1 MKHIYFV
8 VLTCLVNLSW
18 AQVQFD
24 QLPNEL
30 QLYPRNSQNQATV
43 PISGTVLTAGFRR
56 VSVQLWRE
64 GKLSSVTSQTLA
76 TGAINQPFQLA
87 TIIRAEPADYR
98 FRVFLYKNNDSTLI
112 ADRQRVVCGDVYV
125 LYGQS
130 NIIPG
135 TALAERYG
143 ADFNDRYIRNCS
155 YSYGVSDPAAS
166 IRWYPAKEPF
176 AAVGSVGLTIQRLI
190 LEQYG
195 IPTAIINGAI
205 GGATILALS
214 ARDPLNHASTSTPY
228 GRLLFRTQW
237 AGVQKSVRAILWRQG
252 EAESGEDAAG
262 YGDKFTTLYKQ
273 LREDYG
279 DTRIYVAQINL
290 LASGSNDA
298 GTLRDFQ
305 RRTRQQFKN
314 VETIA
319 TVGTRDYDG
328 IHYADNGYRQLAFEQ
343 FRLLARDF
351 YGATDTLQIGSPD
364 IKKVFYNTRRDSVT
378 LVFEPSMQ
386 MVWRDTAY
394 YSFATGEKTGSRFQK
409 DAFLLANKAGQVV
422 GGAAI
427 GNRVVLRLGQSSTAK
442 TLTYLPPY
450 FSDALSPY
458 YNGPALRNSRGM
470 RAFTF
475 ADIAI
480 ADRIASPAQLVA
492 TAVSDQQIR
501 LNWTAPTAGSQQF
514 IERAIGQSGTFQ
526 VIGTVSGTVIS
537 YIDTGITDPYS
548 LYRYRIRA
556 VSSVSESDYSS
567 VATAKPLILGIT
579 DTPVA
584 RLFPNPVGADRQ
596 LQVDAG
602 VSAVSAVIIRDVQG
616 RIVSEWGGRPT
627 RVLNISIQSLSAGL
641 YVADITTTGGQT
653 QQEKLLVR

>member
-1 MKHIYFV
+1 VH
-8 VLTCLVNLSW
+8 
-18 AQVQFD
+18 
-24 QLPNEL
+24 
-30 QLYPRNSQNQATV
+30 
-43 PISGTVLTAGFRR
+43 
-56 VSVQLWRE
+56 LWRE
-64 GKLSSVTSQTLA
+64 GKFSSVTSQTLSPGA
-76 TGAINQPFQLA
+76 TNQLFQLS
-87 TIIRAEPADYR
+87 TVIKAEPADYR
-98 FRVFLYKNNDSTLI
+98 FRVFLYKNNDSTLV
-112 ADRQRVVCGDVYV
+112 ADSQRVVCGDVYV

-143 ADFNDRYIRNCS
+143 ADFNDRYLRNCT
-155 YSYGVSDPAAS
+155 YAYGASDLAAS
-166 IRWYPAKEPF
+166 MRWYPAKEPF
-176 AAVGSVGLTIQRLI
+176 ASVGSVGLTIQRLI

-214 ARDPLNHASTSTPY
+214 ARDPLNHANTSTPY

-237 AGVQKSVRAILWRQG
+237 AGVQKNVKAILWRQG
-252 EAESGEDAAG
+252 EAESGGEATG
-262 YGDKFTTLYKQ
+262 YGEKFTTLYKQ

-279 DTRIYVAQINL
+279 ATRIYVAQANL
-290 LASGSNDA
+290 LGSGSLDA

-305 RRTRQQFKN
+305 RRTRQQFSN
-314 VETIA
+314 VESVA

-328 IHYADNGYRQLAFEQ
+328 IHYADEGYRQLAFEQ

-351 YGATDTLQIGSPD
+351 YGSTDTLQIGSPD
-364 IKKVFYNTRRDSVT
+364 IKKVFYNARRDSVT

-386 MVWRDTAY
+386 MVWRDSTY
-394 YSFATGEKTGSRFQK
+394 YNFATGEKTGSRFQK

-422 GGAAI
+422 GGTAI
-427 GNRVVLRLGQSSTAK
+427 GNRVVLRLSQASTAK

-450 FSDALSPY
+450 FADAFAPY
-458 YNGPALRNSRGM
+458 YNGPTLRNSRGM

-475 ADIAI
+475 ADVAI
-480 ADRIASPAQLVA
+480 ADRLANPTQLVA
-492 TAVSDQQIR
+492 TALSDQQIR
-501 LNWTAPTAGSQQF
+501 LNWTAPMAGSQQI
-514 IERAIGQSGTFQ
+514 IERVIGQSGVWQ
-526 VIGTVSGTVIS
+526 VIGTVSGTQIQHDDTSIS
-537 YIDTGITDPYS
+537 DPFG

-556 VSSVSESDYSS
+556 VSSVSESDYSN
-567 VATAKPLILGIT
+567 VATAKPLILGIS

-602 VSAVSAVIIRDVQG
+602 VSAISAVIIRDVQG
-616 RIVSEWGGRPT
+616 RIVSEWRGRPIS
-627 RVLNISIQSLSAGL
+627 VLTVSVQALSAGL
-641 YVADITTTGGQT
+641 YFADITTTEGQT

>member
-1 MKHIYFV
+1 MKYIYLV
-8 VLTCLVNLSW
+8 VLVCLVKLSW
-18 AQVQFD
+18 AQVLFEQM
-24 QLPNEL
+24 PREL

-43 PISGTVLTAGFRR
+43 PVSGTVTSAGYRR
-56 VSVQLWRE
+56 VSVHLWRE
-64 GKLSSVTSQTLA
+64 GKLSSVTSQTLSPGA
-76 TGAINQPFQLA
+76 TNQSFRLS
-87 TIIRAEPADYR
+87 TVIRAEPADYR
-98 FRVFLYKNNDSTLI
+98 FRVFLYKNNDSTLV
-112 ADRQRVVCGDVYV
+112 ADSQRIVCGDVYV

-143 ADFNDRYIRNCS
+143 ADFNDRYLRNCT
-155 YSYGVSDPAAS
+155 YAYGASDLAAS
-166 IRWYPAKEPF
+166 MRWYPAKEPF
-176 AAVGSVGLTIQRLI
+176 ASVGSVGLTIQRLI

-195 IPTAIINGAI
+195 IPTAIINGAV

-214 ARDPLNHASTSTPY
+214 ARDPLNHANMSTPY

-237 AGVQKSVRAILWRQG
+237 AGVQKNVKAILWRQG
-252 EAESGEDAAG
+252 EAESGGDATG
-262 YGDKFTTLYKQ
+262 YGEKFTTLYKQ

-279 DTRIYVAQINL
+279 NTRIYLAQANL
-290 LASGSNDA
+290 LGSGSNDA

-305 RRTRQQFKN
+305 RRARQQFSN

-328 IHYADNGYRQLAFEQ
+328 THYADDGYRQLAFEQ

-364 IKKVFYNTRRDSVT
+364 VKKVFYSARRDSIT

-386 MVWRDTAY
+386 MVWRDTVY
-394 YSFATGEKTGSRFQK
+394 YNFATGAKTGSRFQK

-422 GGAAI
+422 GGAAV
-427 GNRVVLRLGQSSTAK
+427 GNRVVLRLSQSSTAK

-450 FSDALSPY
+450 FADALSPF
-458 YNGPALRNSRGM
+458 YNGPTLRNSRGM

-475 ADIAI
+475 ADVAI
-480 ADRIASPAQLVA
+480 ADWIAGSTQLVA

-501 LNWTAPTAGSQQF
+501 LNWTASTAGSQQL

-526 VIGTVSGTVIS
+526 VIGTVSGTTTS
-537 YIDTGITDPYS
+537 YTDTGITDS
-548 LYRYRIRA
+548 FGLYQYRIRA
-556 VSSVSESDYSS
+556 ISSVSESDYSN
-567 VATAKPLILGIT
+567 VATAKPLLLGIG

-584 RLFPNPVGADRQ
+584 RLFPNPVGTDRQ

-602 VSAVSAVIIRDVQG
+602 VLAISAVIIRDVQG
-616 RIVSEWGGRPT
+616 RTVSEWRGRPVSALT
-627 RVLNISIQSLSAGL
+627 VSVQSLSAGL
-641 YVADITTTGGQT
+641 YIADITTAEGQT
-653 QQEKLLVR
+653 QQEKLLIR

>member
-1 MKHIYFV
+1 
-8 VLTCLVNLSW
+8 
-18 AQVQFD
+18 
-24 QLPNEL
+24 
-30 QLYPRNSQNQATV
+30 
-43 PISGTVLTAGFRR
+43 
-56 VSVQLWRE
+56 
-64 GKLSSVTSQTLA
+64 
-76 TGAINQPFQLA
+76 
-87 TIIRAEPADYR
+87 
-98 FRVFLYKNNDSTLI
+98 VFLYKNNDSTLI

>member
-1 MKHIYFV
+1 MKHIYLV
-8 VLTCLVNLSW
+8 VLVCLVNLSW
-18 AQVQFD
+18 AQVLFEQM
-24 QLPNEL
+24 PREL

-43 PISGTVLTAGFRR
+43 PISGTVTTAGYRR
-56 VSVQLWRE
+56 VSVHLWRE
-64 GKLSSVTSQTLA
+64 GKLSSISSQTLSPGA
-76 TGAINQPFQLA
+76 TNQLFRLSA
-87 TIIRAEPADYR
+87 VIKAEPADYR
-98 FRVFLYKNNDSTLI
+98 FRVFLYKNNDSTLV
-112 ADRQRVVCGDVYV
+112 ADSQRIVCGDVYV

-143 ADFNDRYIRNCS
+143 ADFNDRYLRNCA
-155 YSYGVSDPAAS
+155 YPYGSSDPAAS

-195 IPTAIINGAI
+195 IPTAVINGAV
-205 GGATILALS
+205 GGATILDLS
-214 ARDPLNHASTSTPY
+214 ARDPLNHANTSTPY

-237 AGVQKSVRAILWRQG
+237 AGVQKSVKAILWRQG
-252 EAESGEDAAG
+252 EAESGGNATG
-262 YGDKFTTLYKQ
+262 YGEKFTTLYKQ

-279 DTRIYVAQINL
+279 DVRIYLAQANL
-290 LASGSNDA
+290 LGSGSNDA

-305 RRTRQQFKN
+305 RRTRQQFSN

-328 IHYADNGYRQLAFEQ
+328 IHYADDGYRQLAFEQ

-364 IKKVFYNTRRDSVT
+364 VKKVFYNARRDSVT
-378 LVFEPSMQ
+378 LLFEPSMQ

-394 YSFATGEKTGSRFQK
+394 YNFATGEKTGSRFQK

-427 GNRVVLRLGQSSTAK
+427 GNRVVLRLSQSSTAR

-450 FSDALSPY
+450 FADALAPF
-458 YNGPALRNSRGM
+458 YNGPTLRNSRGM

-475 ADIAI
+475 ADVAI

-501 LNWTAPTAGSQQF
+501 LNWTASTAASEQL
-514 IERAIGQSGTFQ
+514 IERAVGQSGTFQ
-526 VIGTVSGTVIS
+526 VTGIVSGTTTSFTDTSIS
-537 YIDTGITDPYS
+537 DPFG

-556 VSSVSESDYSS
+556 VSSVSESDYSN
-567 VATAKPLILGIT
+567 VATAKPLLLGIS

-584 RLFPNPVGADRQ
+584 RLFPNPVGTDRQ

-602 VSAVSAVIIRDVQG
+602 VLAISAVIIRDVQG
-616 RIVSEWGGRPT
+616 RIVSEWRGRPVS
-627 RVLNISIQSLSAGL
+627 VLTVSVQALSAGL
-641 YVADITTTGGQT
+641 YIADITTAEGQT
-653 QQEKLLVR
+653 QQEKLLIR